1 MTVKICSNLISS
13 LPNNSM
19 RNCNFT
25 AQRQVFELPP
35 HLHTEKSVWR
45 MGNYAPVGLRPTI
58 GLKPYEAL
66 VYQLFG

>member
-1 MTVKICSNLISS
+1 
-13 LPNNSM
+13 M